1 MEDDGNRK
9 YFIFIV
15 KKEIKIQV
23 DDNGVDE
30 DTITDMIDQLY
41 NDMP

>member
-9 YFIFIV
+9 HFTATV
-15 KKEIKIQV
+15 KMETNLWG

-30 DTITDMIDQLY
+30 DIITDMIDQL
-41 NDMP
+41 